1 MSDYIT
7 KAFARMDLWQ
17 IMAFVLYGHEQKN
30 NPANDTYDEQLK
42 KATAP
47 IFSRLESLYP
57 TQSELT
63 EASND
68 IAKALSA
75 YEEVYMEIG
84 MKLGA
89 RLVYQLL
96 ITNDR
101 NQNNL

>member
-7 KAFARMDLWQ
+7 KAFSRMNLCQ
-17 IMAFVLYGHEQKN
+17 IRAFILYGTEQN
-30 NPANDTYDEQLK
+30 NPNCEPYNVRLQT
-42 KATAP
+42 ATDP
-47 IFSRLESLYP
+47 INRRLESIYS

-89 RLVYQLL
+89 RLIYQLL
-96 ITNDR
+96 IADEKST
-101 NQNNL
+101 